1 MSYAT
6 SAQIASEAKLAKA
19 DFGSDT
25 MPTKA
30 KVEEIIAEVEAEFDA
45 KVGRKY
51 TVPLTSSAGILIARS
66 IVIALVVERVREI
79 MEVKTGTEKEEQDP
93 AAKTAS
99 GARKRLDQI
108 VSGDLP
114 LSGESLLSS
123 SDGVR
128 SYAVDNGTEPVLRK
142 GCDQW

>member
-1 MSYAT
+1 MAYAT
-6 SAQIASEAKLAKA
+6 SAQIASEAKIGKA

-30 KVEEIIAEVEAEFDA
+30 KVTEIIAEVEAEFNA

-51 TVPLTSSAGILIARS
+51 TTPVTSADGILIARS

-79 MEVKTGTEKEEQDP
+79 MEVQTGTEKEEQDP

-99 GARKRLDQI
+99 GARKRIEQI
-108 VSGDLP
+108 VNGELP
-114 LSGESLLSS
+114 LSGETLVSS
-123 SDGVR
+123 SDGIR
-128 SYAVDNGTEPVLRK
+128 SYAVSNGNVPVFDREV
-142 GCDQW
+142 DQW

>member
-6 SAQIASEAKLAKA
+6 SAQIASEAKIGRA
-19 DFGSDT
+19 DFST
-25 MPTKA
+25 ETLPTKE

-45 KVGRKY
+45 KVGAKY
-51 TVPLTSSAGILIARS
+51 ETPLTSDSGTLIARA
-66 IVIALVVERVREI
+66 IVIALAVERVREI
-79 MEVKTGTEKEEQDP
+79 MEVKTGTDKEEQDP
-93 AAKTAS
+93 ASKTAKN
-99 GARKRLDQI
+99 ARARLDQI
-108 VSGDLP
+108 MSGAIP
-114 LSGESLLSS
+114 LREETLRSS